1 MTFQSGKHRM
11 KMQSWDYD
19 YLVSKSDDEC
29 CYSLSEREVQIIL
42 AMIDPIAWR
51 TRYVLNIL
59 PFDQS
64 TVDKWQGNL
73 ARKLMSGCCPDEE
86 KLTRFTDT
94 GEWEVST
101 DGGETWHSEPGSD
114 PRNDGT
120 SLPPI
125 PGTGDNVKCAAAD
138 NARDQFKAIR
148 DQLISLLTAGTTVLA
163 VIAGIMG
170 AIGVILGISAVGTA
184 IGVLLVGL
192 ATALL
197 ATTPESVEE
206 DLSDEIMDQF
216 RCILFCHMQD
226 NGQFTY
232 EDWQAVITECDSTFT
247 GFAHTFFHGLVAG
260 MGYIGLSNAGTIG
273 ATSADDCDDCECGE
287 WCYTFDFSTGEHG
300 WNVRTTEEFG
310 LIGRYTVGVGYQQRV
325 SYDPVDNL
333 TIEYPS
339 FDMTNLTSL
348 TVYYDPILDG
358 PAPRTTLYLNA
369 YGTEFAHLGD
379 GGAIRPFT
387 GIDTAADFIG
397 VDTDPHVGDASFAD
411 FALVRITIT
420 GTGDNP
426 FGTDNC
432 P

>member
-1 MTFQSGKHRM
+1 M
-11 KMQSWDYD
+11 KKWSRIQGTILQCDYD
-19 YLVSKSDDEC
+19 RTIALSDEEC
-29 CYSLSEREVQIIL
+29 CFSLTKKEV
-42 AMIDPIAWR
+42 AMILSMTDYLGWSTRWYSEIDTPIDLDVITA
-51 TRYVLNIL
+51 LK
-59 PFDQS
+59 
-64 TVDKWQGNL
+64 DKL
-73 ARKLMSGCCPDEE
+73 EFKLMSGCCPDDE
-86 KLTRFTDT
+86 KLTRFTEG
-94 GEWEVST
+94 GEWEVSD

-120 SLPPI
+120 KLPPLG
-125 PGTGDNVKCAAAD
+125 PADDGTKCASADNV
-138 NARDQFKAIR
+138 RDQFKAIR
-148 DQLISLLTAGTTVLA
+148 ETLISLLTAGTTVLA

-170 AIGVILGISAVGTA
+170 AVGAILGLSVVGTA
-184 IGVLLVGL
+184 IGVLLVAL

-197 ATTPESVEE
+197 ATTPESIEE
-206 DLSDEIMDQF
+206 DLSDAIMDQF
-216 RCILFCHMQD
+216 RCIVFCNSQPDGQITYD
-226 NGQFTY
+226 NWVQIIA
-232 EDWQAVITECDSTFT
+232 DCDDAFT
-247 GFAHTFFHGLVAG
+247 GFAKTFFHGIVAA

-273 ATSADDCDDCECGE
+273 ATTADDCDDCECGE

-339 FDMTNLTSL
+339 FALTNLTSL

-379 GGAIRPFT
+379 GGAVRAFT
-387 GIDTAADFIG
+387 SIDTSADFIG

-420 GTGDNP
+420 GTGTNP